1 VAFPRDPK
9 SARPK
14 DPLSN
19 DWFSYLLRLQRQ
31 MPKAHPSSILHSDH
45 MAIHQRRPGCM
56 RPLSFCIC
64 FDVAGSWD
72 DSWGNGDLTHPWQG
86 NAGLREAA
94 TRRDSHPWMV
104 EGLGWRLPPCIPTA
118 DPARPQI
125 PQTAAEQSGPDLP
138 PASFLSA
145 LALQSSTVAVKARVL
160 DDGFALLVLP
170 AISRPSFG
178 QSPTAASAT
187 TTPARQPR
195 RNGRLS
201 ELQRCRG
208 TGTTT
213 TSLMAREGYHSVL
226 EPVGERLVACNPL
239 PSVLDPA
246 G

>member
-1 VAFPRDPK
+1 M
-9 SARPK
+9 S
-14 DPLSN
+14 
-19 DWFSYLLRLQRQ
+19 
-31 MPKAHPSSILHSDH
+31 KAHPSSILHSDH

-72 DSWGNGDLTHPWQG
+72 DSWGNGDLTRPWQG

-145 LALQSSTVAVKARVL
+145 LALQSSTVAVKARVHERWL
-160 DDGFALLVLP
+160 CAVGLARNFASLFRAESNSRICDHNAGQAAEAEWTFERIAKVQRHRYHDHKPDGP
-170 AISRPSFG
+170 
-178 QSPTAASAT
+178 
-187 TTPARQPR
+187 
-195 RNGRLS
+195 GRLS
-201 ELQRCRG
+201 LG
-208 TGTTT
+208 
-213 TSLMAREGYHSVL
+213 
-226 EPVGERLVACNPL
+226 P
-239 PSVLDPA
+239 
-246 G
+246 